1 MSACEMLVGKMEDLR
16 NQDHSIYSTAQ
27 VCMNRQNFVQGVN
40 NSQSPEETAIN
51 MEWGYWIMQDV
62 PTLHA

>member
-1 MSACEMLVGKMEDLR
+1 MLVGKMEDLR

-51 MEWGYWIMQDV
+51 ME
-62 PTLHA
+62 